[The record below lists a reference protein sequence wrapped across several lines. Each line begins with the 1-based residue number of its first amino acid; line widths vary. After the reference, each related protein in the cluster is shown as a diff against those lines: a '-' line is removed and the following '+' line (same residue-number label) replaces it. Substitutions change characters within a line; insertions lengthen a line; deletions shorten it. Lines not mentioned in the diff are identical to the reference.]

1 MNVRLDRRVVLL
13 QPTEQTTEL
22 QEQVPGDPVRWRT
35 WANARDVRGAE
46 GVGLSGGPVE
56 AQSSEVQ
63 RVYRIRQRRFGG
75 DNIGPGWAVAENVE
89 DFDPADF
96 NLVDFGAEDR
106 EVIFEVR
113 YVTRPKRRGD
123 RYVDLNCERRQ

>member
-1 MNVRLDRRVVLL
+1 MNVKLDRRVALL
-13 QPTEQTTEL
+13 QPTRATTDL
-22 QEQVPGDPVRWRT
+22 QEQVAGEPVRWPT

-46 GVGLSGGPVE
+46 GVGLSGGSVD

-75 DNIGPGWAVAENVE
+75 ASIGPGWAVVENSEDYDPSDFNPV
-89 DFDPADF
+89 DFD
-96 NLVDFGAEDR
+96 AEDR

-123 RYVDLNCERRQ
+123 RYADLNCERRQ

>member
-1 MNVRLDRRVVLL
+1 MHVKLNRRVVLL

-63 RVYRIRQRRFGG
+63 RVYRIRQRRFGDRVTTSLVLG
-75 DNIGPGWAVAENVE
+75 GPSKRI
-89 DFDPADF
+89 P
-96 NLVDFGAEDR
+96 R
-106 EVIFEVR
+106 C
-113 YVTRPKRRGD
+113 TR
-123 RYVDLNCERRQ
+123 CAT

>member
-1 MNVRLDRRVVLL
+1 MHVKLNRRVVLL

-75 DNIGPGWAVAENVE
+75 DNIGPGWAVEE
-89 DFDPADF
+89 DS
-96 NLVDFGAEDR
+96 
-106 EVIFEVR
+106 EVYEVR
-113 YVTRPKRRGD
+113 YVTRMDRRGD
-123 RYVDLNCERRQ
+123 RYVDLNCERRA